1 MEGANIMSE
10 GTIKVLGK
18 ADHELRCP
26 ICEDDVSVDPQ
37 TGKCSI
43 CGRVFDIEEVEIVV
57 E

>member
-1 MEGANIMSE
+1 MSE

-26 ICEDDVSVDPQ
+26 ICEDDVSVDPN

-43 CGRVFDIEEVEIVV
+43 CERVFDIEEVEIVV